1 MSQKYAFLDRDGT
14 LIFEP
19 QDTFQIDSIEK
30 LKVLDG
36 VIEGLEKLQE
46 QGFKLI
52 MVTNQNGVGTPSF
65 PTKDFEEP
73 QKVLLKIFKESG
85 IEFERVFVCP
95 HLPEDD
101 CNCRKP
107 KTGLL
112 DEFFAENDVD
122 VKQSFV
128 CGDRATDKALAG
140 NLGIKFVPTKC
151 NGTFNPFSDLPRIAS
166 INRDTNET
174 QISLTLNLDGTGR
187 YEVDTD
193 IGFLN
198 HMLELFAKHG
208 LFDLKITGRGDVKY
222 DDHHLIEDVGIALGQ
237 AIKQAAGD
245 KKGIQRYGFMLL
257 PMDEVL
263 VASEVTL
270 NNAELVVATDLA
282 GRYAFETNYVAVRE
296 KVNDFPTEM
305 LKHFFSSLALNAEM
319 NVHIQFLNSGDNE
332 HHRIEGIFKAFAR
345 SLRMSLERDERGKD
359 LLPSTKGKL

>member
-36 VIEGLEKLQE
+36 VIEGLKKLQE
-46 QGFKLI
+46 QGFKLV
-52 MVTNQNGVGTPSF
+52 MVSNQNGVGTASF
-65 PTKDFEEP
+65 PTKDFEET
-73 QKVLLKIFKESG
+73 QKVLLKIFEENG
-85 IEFERVFVCP
+85 IEFEQVFVCP

-101 CNCRKP
+101 CDCRKP

-112 DEFFAENDVD
+112 DKFFAENEVD
-122 VKQSFV
+122 LKQSFV
-128 CGDRATDKALAG
+128 CGDRESDKGLAKK
-140 NLGIKFVPTKC
+140 LGIKYIPMKC
-151 NGTFNPFSDLPRIAS
+151 NGTFNPFPYLPRIAS
-166 INRDTNET
+166 VKRDTNET
-174 QISLTLNLDGTGR
+174 QISLTLNLDGTGQ

-193 IGFLN
+193 IGFFN

-208 LFDLKITGRGDVKY
+208 LFDLEITARGDVKY
-222 DDHHLIEDVGIALGQ
+222 DDHHLIEDVGIVLGQ

-245 KKGIQRYGFMLL
+245 KKGIKRYGFTLL

-263 VASEVTL
+263 VSSEVKF

-282 GRYAFETNYVAVRE
+282 GRYAFETNYEPARE
-296 KVNDFPTEM
+296 SVNDFSTEM
-305 LKHFFSSLALNAEM
+305 VKHFFKSLALNAEM
-319 NVHIQFLNSGDNE
+319 NLHIQFLNAGENE

-345 SLRMSLERDERGKD
+345 SLRMSLEYDERGKD